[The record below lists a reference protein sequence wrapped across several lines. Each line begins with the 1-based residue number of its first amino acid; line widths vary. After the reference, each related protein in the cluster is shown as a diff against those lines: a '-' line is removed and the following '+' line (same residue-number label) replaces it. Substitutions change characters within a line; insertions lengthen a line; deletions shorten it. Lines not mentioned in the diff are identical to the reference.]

1 MMAPASLGEEPMDL
15 SLSPEDR
22 AFRDEV
28 RAFAAE
34 ALPEPVKRKQAAG
47 LPLGKAEI
55 MAWHRTL
62 HEKGWIAPNW
72 PVEHRGAGFTP
83 VQRHVFE
90 REMARAGAPWVLPF
104 GVGMVGPVIMAFGDA
119 AQKAR
124 FLPRILSGADVWCQ
138 GYSEPGAG
146 SDLAGLRTR
155 AVRDGDHYVVDGQ
168 KTWTSYAHWA
178 DMIFCLVRTSTQ
190 GKPQEG
196 ISFLLIDMKSP
207 GISVNPIVTI
217 GGRHE
222 VNDVFFD
229 NVRVPAANRVGNEN
243 EGWTYAKYLLRFER
257 AGSAE
262 VGVQKRQVARLRNIA
277 RAERLGAR
285 PLIEDRR
292 FAEKLADLEI
302 QLAAIDYTEMR
313 VLAAESIGA
322 EPGPEVSM
330 LKLRGT
336 EIQQRISELL
346 LEAIGGAANPYIPEA
361 LSDGWNE
368 EPVGP
373 AHGPGVAPH
382 YFDWR
387 KASIYAGSNE
397 IQKNIMTK
405 MVLGL

>member
-1 MMAPASLGEEPMDL
+1 MDISLK
-15 SLSPEDR
+15 PEDI

-28 RAFAAE
+28 RRFAAD
-34 ALPEPVKRKQAAG
+34 ALPESIRRKQAAG
-47 LPLGKAEI
+47 IHLDKADI
-55 MAWHRTL
+55 VRWHRVL
-62 HEKGWIAPNW
+62 YEKGWVAPNW
-72 PVEHRGAGFTP
+72 PAEYGGAGFSP
-83 VQRHVFE
+83 LQRHIFE
-90 REMARAGAPWVLPF
+90 RETARAGAPWVLPF
-104 GVGMVGPVIMAFGDA
+104 GVQMVGPVIMAFGGPE
-119 AQKAR
+119 QKAR
-124 FLPRILSGADVWCQ
+124 FLPRILSCDDVWCQ

-146 SDLAGLRTR
+146 SDLASLRTR
-155 AVRDGDHYVVDGQ
+155 AVRDGDHYVVNGQ

-178 DMIFCLVRTSTQ
+178 DMIFCLVRTSTE

-207 GISVNPIVTI
+207 GVTVNPIVTI

-222 VNDVFFD
+222 VNDVFFED
-229 NVRVPAANRVGNEN
+229 VRVPVANRVGEEN
-243 EGWTYAKYLLRFER
+243 KGWTYAKYLLRFER

-262 VGVQKRQVARLRNIA
+262 VGVQKRQVARLRDIA
-277 RAERLGAR
+277 RAERVDGG

-292 FAEKLADLEI
+292 FREKLADLEI
-302 QLAAIDYTEMR
+302 QLATIDYTEMR

-346 LEAIGGAANPYIPEA
+346 LEAIGGAANPYVPEA
-361 LSDGWNE
+361 LSEGWNE
-368 EPVGP
+368 EPIGA
-373 AHGPGVAPH
+373 AHAAGIAPH

>member
-1 MMAPASLGEEPMDL
+1 
-15 SLSPEDR
+15 
-22 AFRDEV
+22 
-28 RAFAAE
+28 
-34 ALPEPVKRKQAAG
+34 
-47 LPLGKAEI
+47 
-55 MAWHRTL
+55 
-62 HEKGWIAPNW
+62 
-72 PVEHRGAGFTP
+72 
-83 VQRHVFE
+83 
-90 REMARAGAPWVLPF
+90 
-104 GVGMVGPVIMAFGDA
+104 MVGPVIMAFGSPD
-119 AQKAR
+119 QKER
-124 FLPRILSGADVWCQ
+124 FLPRILSCEDCWCQ

-155 AVRDGDHYVVDGQ
+155 AVRDGDRYVVNGQ

-178 DMIFCLVRTSTQ
+178 DMIFCLVRTATD

-196 ISFLLIDMKSP
+196 ISFLLIDMKSS
-207 GISVNPIVTI
+207 GISVRPIVTI

-222 VNDVFFD
+222 VNDVFFED
-229 NVRVPAANRVGNEN
+229 VSVPVANRVGEEN
-243 EGWTYAKYLLRFER
+243 KGWTYAKYLLRFER

-262 VGVQKRQVARLRNIA
+262 VGAQRRQIARLKAIA
-277 RAERLGAR
+277 RAERIGGR
-285 PLIEDRR
+285 PLIEDPR
-292 FAEKLADLEI
+292 FAAKLADLEI
-302 QLAAIDYTEMR
+302 RLAAVDYTERR

-346 LEAIGGAANPYIPEA
+346 LEAIGGSANPYVPEA
-361 LSDGWNE
+361 LNEGWNE

-373 AHGPGVAPH
+373 EHAAGIAPH

>member
-1 MMAPASLGEEPMDL
+1 MDISLK
-15 SLSPEDR
+15 PEDI

-28 RAFAAE
+28 RRFTAD
-34 ALPEPVKRKQAAG
+34 ALPESIRRKQAAG
-47 LPLGKAEI
+47 IHLDKADI
-55 MAWHRTL
+55 VRWHRIL
-62 HEKGWIAPNW
+62 YEKGWVAPNW
-72 PVEHRGAGFTP
+72 PAEYGGAGFSP
-83 VQRHVFE
+83 LQRHIFE
-90 REMARAGAPWVLPF
+90 RETSRAGAPWVLPF
-104 GVGMVGPVIMAFGDA
+104 GVQMVGPVIMAFGGPE
-119 AQKAR
+119 QKAR
-124 FLPRILSGADVWCQ
+124 FLPRILSCDDVWCQ

-146 SDLAGLRTR
+146 SDLASLRTR
-155 AVRDGDHYVVDGQ
+155 AVRDGDHYVVNGQ

-178 DMIFCLVRTSTQ
+178 DMIFCLVRTSTE

-207 GISVNPIVTI
+207 GVTVNPIVTI

-229 NVRVPAANRVGNEN
+229 DVRVPVANRVGEEN
-243 EGWTYAKYLLRFER
+243 KGWTYAKYLLRFER

-262 VGVQKRQVARLRNIA
+262 VGVQKRQVARLRDIA
-277 RAERLGAR
+277 RAERVDGG

-292 FAEKLADLEI
+292 FREKLADLEI
-302 QLAAIDYTEMR
+302 QLATIDYTEMR

-346 LEAIGGAANPYIPEA
+346 LEAIGGAANPYVPEA

-368 EPVGP
+368 EPIGA
-373 AHGPGVAPH
+373 AHAAGIAPH

>member
-1 MMAPASLGEEPMDL
+1 MNL

-22 AFRDEV
+22 AFRDEA
-28 RAFAAE
+28 RAFVAASVPSE
-34 ALPEPVKRKQAAG
+34 IRRKQAAG
-47 LPLGKAEI
+47 IALNKDDH
-55 MAWHRTL
+55 MAWHRIL
-62 HEKGWIAPNW
+62 HERGWVAPNW
-72 PVEHRGAGFTP
+72 PVEHGGAGLTP
-83 VQRHVFE
+83 LRRHILE
-90 REMARAGAPWVLPF
+90 RELAQGGAPWVLPF
-104 GVGMVGPVIMAFGDA
+104 GVQMVGPVIMAFGDE
-119 AQKAR
+119 AQKKR
-124 FLPRILSGADVWCQ
+124 FLPRILSGEDVWCQ

-146 SDLAGLRTR
+146 SDLASLRMR
-155 AVRDGDHYVVDGQ
+155 AVRDGDDYTVNGQ

-178 DMIFCLVRTSTQ
+178 DMIFCLVRTSGE

-207 GISVNPIVTI
+207 GVTVRPIVTI
-217 GGRHE
+217 GGKHE

-229 NVRVPAANRVGNEN
+229 DVRVPAANRVGKEN
-243 EGWTYAKYLLRFER
+243 KGWTYAKYLLRFER
-257 AGSAE
+257 AGSAD
-262 VGVQKRQVARLRNIA
+262 VGTQRRQVARLKEIA
-277 RAERLGAR
+277 RAERLDGR

-292 FAEKLADLEI
+292 FAGKLADLEI
-302 QLAAIDYTEMR
+302 QLAAVDGTEMR
-313 VLAAESIGA
+313 VLAAENIGA

-361 LSDGWNE
+361 LSEGWNE
-368 EPVGP
+368 APIRP
-373 AHGPGVAPH
+373 AHAAGVAPH

-405 MVLGL
+405 AVLGL

>member
-1 MMAPASLGEEPMDL
+1 MDISLR
-15 SLSPEDR
+15 PEDI

-28 RAFAAE
+28 RRFAAD
-34 ALPEPVKRKQAAG
+34 ALPESIRRKQAAG
-47 LPLGKAEI
+47 IHLDKADI
-55 MAWHRTL
+55 VRWHRIL
-62 HEKGWIAPNW
+62 YEKGWVAPNW
-72 PVEHRGAGFTP
+72 PAEYGGAGFSP
-83 VQRHVFE
+83 LQRHIFE
-90 REMARAGAPWVLPF
+90 RETARAGAPWVLPF
-104 GVGMVGPVIMAFGDA
+104 GVQMVGPVIMAFGGPE
-119 AQKAR
+119 QKAR
-124 FLPRILSGADVWCQ
+124 FLPRILSCDDVWCQ

-146 SDLAGLRTR
+146 SDLASLRTR
-155 AVRDGDHYVVDGQ
+155 AVRDGDHYVVNGQ

-178 DMIFCLVRTSTQ
+178 DMIFCLVRTSSE

-207 GISVNPIVTI
+207 GVTVNPIVTI

-229 NVRVPAANRVGNEN
+229 DVRVPVANRVGEEN
-243 EGWTYAKYLLRFER
+243 KGWTYAKYLLRFER

-262 VGVQKRQVARLRNIA
+262 VGVQKRQVARLRDIA
-277 RAERLGAR
+277 RAERVDGG

-292 FAEKLADLEI
+292 FREKLADLEI
-302 QLAAIDYTEMR
+302 QLATIDYTEMR

-346 LEAIGGAANPYIPEA
+346 LEAIGGAANPYVPEA

-368 EPVGP
+368 EPIGA
-373 AHGPGVAPH
+373 AHAAGIAPH

>member
-1 MMAPASLGEEPMDL
+1 MDISLK
-15 SLSPEDR
+15 PEDI

-28 RAFAAE
+28 RRFTAD
-34 ALPEPVKRKQAAG
+34 ALPESIRRKQAAG
-47 LPLGKAEI
+47 IHLDKADI
-55 MAWHRTL
+55 VRWHRIL
-62 HEKGWIAPNW
+62 YEKGWVAPNW
-72 PVEHRGAGFTP
+72 PAEYGGAGFSP
-83 VQRHVFE
+83 LQRHIFE
-90 REMARAGAPWVLPF
+90 RETSRAGAPWVLPF
-104 GVGMVGPVIMAFGDA
+104 GVQMVGPVIMAFGGPE
-119 AQKAR
+119 QKAR
-124 FLPRILSGADVWCQ
+124 FLPRILSCDDVWCQ

-146 SDLAGLRTR
+146 SDLASLRTR
-155 AVRDGDHYVVDGQ
+155 AVRDGDNYVVNGQ

-178 DMIFCLVRTSTQ
+178 DMIFCLVRTSTE

-207 GISVNPIVTI
+207 GVTVNPIVTI

-229 NVRVPAANRVGNEN
+229 DVRVPVANRVGEEN
-243 EGWTYAKYLLRFER
+243 KGWTYAKYLLRFER

-262 VGVQKRQVARLRNIA
+262 VGVQKRQVARLRDIA
-277 RAERLGAR
+277 RAERVDGG

-292 FAEKLADLEI
+292 FREKLADLEI
-302 QLAAIDYTEMR
+302 QLATIDYTEMR

-346 LEAIGGAANPYIPEA
+346 LEAIGGAANPYVPEA

-368 EPVGP
+368 EPIGA
-373 AHGPGVAPH
+373 AHAAGIAPH